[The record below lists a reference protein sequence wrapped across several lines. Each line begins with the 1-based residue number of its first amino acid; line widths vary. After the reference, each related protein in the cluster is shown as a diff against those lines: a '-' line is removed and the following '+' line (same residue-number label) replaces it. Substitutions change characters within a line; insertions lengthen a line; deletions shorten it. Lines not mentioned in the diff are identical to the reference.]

1 MARLTISLSD
11 ERHVALKETAAR
23 RGKKIGELIEESLES
38 YGIKTRQE
46 ASALVAKA
54 RARSHMCLNAAM
66 EIAVSETRAQRRR
79 K

>member
-11 ERHVALKETAAR
+11 ERHVALKEAAAR

-46 ASALVAKA
+46 ASALVTKA
-54 RARSHMCLNAAM
+54 RARSLLSPNAAM

>member
-11 ERHVALKETAAR
+11 ERHVALKEAAAR

-38 YGIKTRQE
+38 YGIKTRRE
-46 ASALVAKA
+46 ASALVTKA
-54 RARSHMCLNAAM
+54 RARSLLSPNIAM

>member
-11 ERHVALKETAAR
+11 ERHVALKEAAAR
-23 RGKKIGELIEESLES
+23 RGKTIGELIEESLES

-54 RARSHMCLNAAM
+54 RAQSHLSPNAAM